1 MIVSFNNTGMKPPHH
16 KKKVSVLKYKIN
28 LHAGLI
34 LIVCFLFSGCAVEN
48 ETMPQSTPETRVFED
63 SAAQTERNDW
73 SEPKST
79 VSEGSADEKLEY
91 YQDWSEPKSTVSEGS
106 ADEKLEYYQ
115 EMYGTDHVFRDLFLP
130 QKVLLIGDE
139 NIAVVFLIS
148 GYDQVKVIR
157 RTCVERVENI
167 SLELFCRIDV
177 FDKTNQNISIMLSP
191 ESAEAAA
198 ALLQQ

>member
-63 SAAQTERNDW
+63 SAAQTERN
-73 SEPKST
+73 
-79 VSEGSADEKLEY
+79 
-91 YQDWSEPKSTVSEGS
+91 DWSEPKSTVSEGS